1 MIKLRVVTG
10 IIVLLLFSSLPLAH
24 AQQLDLFTGN
34 KVFSDNQPLLV
45 YGKSLPNEQL
55 ILRLFAPDGSIAKFD
70 QILTD
75 PDGSFSHVLLTWPE
89 VSTSYPY
96 GVYTVEAIS
105 LQQDGLSK
113 KIDVKFSQSSGL
125 VEVPIERSVDIFV
138 IAPETAGVN
147 NSFRV
152 FVQTTSDGLLI
163 GGSPDDLLGTSHVHL
178 PSDEVQSLS
187 NSFETLHQGLYFIE
201 YTPTMEGTYVFHMVL
216 FNQGTISHSSA
227 ATHVL
232 TQDIEGISNQI
243 VLLNSILAESAE
255 ELEILKREITIFGR
269 SLTESQKSLADA
281 SDKVDQSVSV
291 ISSSV
296 TNIEDASGQLN
307 SLFLPIVALIAI
319 IVALQITIIARR
331 R

>member
-10 IIVLLLFSSLPLAH
+10 IITLLLFSSLPLAH
-24 AQQLDLFTGN
+24 AQQLDLFTAN

-55 ILRLFAPDGSIAKFD
+55 IIRLFAPDGSIAKFD
-70 QILTD
+70 QILTSS
-75 PDGSFSHVLLTWPE
+75 DGSFSHVLLTWPK

-96 GVYTVEAIS
+96 GTYTIEAIS

-113 KIDVKFSQSSGL
+113 KLDIKFSQSSEL
-125 VEVPIERSVDIFV
+125 VQVPIERSVDTLVF
-138 IAPETAGVN
+138 APETAGVN
-147 NSFRV
+147 HSFRV

-163 GGSPDDLLGTSHVHL
+163 GGSPDDFLGTSHVHL
-178 PSDEVQSLS
+178 PSDEIQSLGT
-187 NSFETLHQGLYFIE
+187 SFNTLHKGLYFIE
-201 YTPTMEGTYVFHMVL
+201 YTPSMEGTYVFHIVS
-216 FNQGTISHSSA
+216 FNQGTVSHSSA
-227 ATHVL
+227 ATQVL
-232 TQDIEGISNQI
+232 TQDITGISNQI
-243 VLLNSILAESAE
+243 ILLNSILAESSE

-269 SLTESQKSLADA
+269 SLTESQESLIDA
-281 SDKVDQSVSV
+281 SNRVDQSVST
-291 ISSSV
+291 ITSSV